1 MNRIRKSWEN
11 QALGILPL
19 LLFLLLDNYISYL
32 HAYTISAIFCVLSMF
47 VFHILRKNKI
57 YSFMLL
63 PSFLTLVLYA
73 FFLIFMRVE
82 EVLAVYT
89 PLITE
94 ILFVI
99 VLTLVKVVKK
109 PLLHRVRDSQHPA
122 YEKTHNLTML
132 NEFFFIAQLFRN
144 LCILHL
150 LGIAFYNILPDGMKD
165 IRFNR
170 FLYRDLVLIIGI
182 AVVAYEQIRLL
193 MLQGLLK
200 KEMWLPV
207 LNDKGSVIGCIAYS
221 VSRLLPKKYY
231 HPIVRVALIHNGML
245 YLAKRSEYAYVS
257 ASLIDYPFYRYV
269 LFRQSIESAA
279 QQAIEKLKTLTG
291 KISPKLLIRYT
302 FENEKIK
309 HQVSLFIIR
318 ISDENV
324 LEQYKELQ
332 DGKLWSIQQI
342 EENLGKGIFSIY
354 FEREF
359 SYLKNTVLLA
369 ESFCNCEQEMTEQEK
384 KD

>member
-1 MNRIRKSWEN
+1 MTRIRKSWEN

-32 HAYTISAIFCVLSMF
+32 QAYTVSAIFCVLSMF
-47 VFHILRKNKI
+47 VFHILRKDKI

-63 PSFLTLVLYA
+63 PSFLTLILYA

-94 ILFVI
+94 ILLII
-99 VLTLVKVVKK
+99 VLTVVKIVKK
-109 PLLHRVRDSQHPA
+109 PLLHRVRDAQHPA

-132 NEFFFIAQLFRN
+132 NEFFFIAQLLRN
-144 LCILHL
+144 LYILHL
-150 LGIAFYNILPDGMKD
+150 LGIAFYNILPEEMKD

-170 FLYRDLVLIIGI
+170 FLYRDMGLIIGV
-182 AVVAYEQIRLL
+182 AVIVYEQIRLL
-193 MLQGLLK
+193 MVRGRLK

-231 HPIVRVALIHNGML
+231 HPIVRIALVHKGML
-245 YLAKRSEYAYVS
+245 YLAKRNEYAYVS
-257 ASLIDYPFYRYV
+257 ASMIDYPFYRYV
-269 LFRQSIESAA
+269 LFRQSIEAAA
-279 QQAIEKLKTLTG
+279 QEAVEGLKTLVG
-291 KISPKLLIRYT
+291 KIQPRLLIRYT
-302 FENEKIK
+302 FENERVK
-309 HQVSLFIIR
+309 HQVSLFVICIQ
-318 ISDENV
+318 DEQV
-324 LEQYKELQ
+324 IEQYKQVQ

-342 EENLGKGIFSIY
+342 EENLGKGIFSVY

-359 SYLKNTVLLA
+359 SYLKNTILLA
-369 ESFCNCEQEMTEQEK
+369 ENLCLCGEQQEAK
-384 KD
+384 PE

>member
-1 MNRIRKSWEN
+1 MTRIRKSWEN

-32 HAYTISAIFCVLSMF
+32 QAYTISAIFCVLSMF
-47 VFHILRKNKI
+47 VFHILRKDKI

-63 PSFLTLVLYA
+63 PSFLTLILYA

-94 ILFVI
+94 ILLII
-99 VLTLVKVVKK
+99 VLTVVKIVKK
-109 PLLHRVRDSQHPA
+109 PLLHRVRDAQHPA

-144 LCILHL
+144 LYILHL
-150 LGIAFYNILPDGMKD
+150 LGIAFYNILPEEMKD

-170 FLYRDLVLIIGI
+170 FLYRDMGLIIGV
-182 AVVAYEQIRLL
+182 AVIVYEQIRLL
-193 MLQGLLK
+193 MVRGRLK

-231 HPIVRVALIHNGML
+231 HPIVRIALVHKGML
-245 YLAKRSEYAYVS
+245 YLAKRNEYAYVS
-257 ASLIDYPFYRYV
+257 ASMIDYPFYRYV
-269 LFRQSIESAA
+269 LFRQSIEAAA
-279 QQAIEKLKTLTG
+279 QEAVEGLKTLVG
-291 KISPKLLIRYT
+291 KIQPRLLIRYT
-302 FENEKIK
+302 FENERVK
-309 HQVSLFIIR
+309 HQVSLFVICIQ
-318 ISDENV
+318 DEQV
-324 LEQYKELQ
+324 IEQYKQVQ

-342 EENLGKGIFSIY
+342 EENLGKGIFSVY

-359 SYLKNTVLLA
+359 SYLKNTILLA
-369 ESFCNCEQEMTEQEK
+369 ENLCLCSEQQEAK
-384 KD
+384 PE

>member
-1 MNRIRKSWEN
+1 MTRIRKSWEN

-32 HAYTISAIFCVLSMF
+32 QAYTVSAIFCVLSMF
-47 VFHILRKNKI
+47 VFHILRKDKI

-63 PSFLTLVLYA
+63 PSFLTLILYA

-94 ILFVI
+94 ILLII
-99 VLTLVKVVKK
+99 VLTVVKIVKK
-109 PLLHRVRDSQHPA
+109 PLLHRVRDAQHPA

-144 LCILHL
+144 LYILHL
-150 LGIAFYNILPDGMKD
+150 LGIAFYNILPEEMKD
-165 IRFNR
+165 IRFNQ
-170 FLYRDLVLIIGI
+170 FLYRDMGLIIGV
-182 AVVAYEQIRLL
+182 AVIVYEQIRLL
-193 MLQGLLK
+193 MVRGRLK

-231 HPIVRVALIHNGML
+231 HPIVRIALVHKGML
-245 YLAKRSEYAYVS
+245 YLAKRNEYAYVS
-257 ASLIDYPFYRYV
+257 ASMIDYPFYRYV
-269 LFRQSIESAA
+269 LFRQSIEAAA
-279 QQAIEKLKTLTG
+279 QEAVEGLKTLVG
-291 KISPKLLIRYT
+291 KIQPRLLIRYT
-302 FENEKIK
+302 FENERVK
-309 HQVSLFIIR
+309 HQVSLFVICIQ
-318 ISDENV
+318 DEQV
-324 LEQYKELQ
+324 IEQYKQVQ

-342 EENLGKGIFSIY
+342 EENLGKGIFSVY

-359 SYLKNTVLLA
+359 SYLKNTILLA
-369 ESFCNCEQEMTEQEK
+369 ENLCLCGEQQEAK
-384 KD
+384 PE

>member
-1 MNRIRKSWEN
+1 MTRIRKSWEN

-32 HAYTISAIFCVLSMF
+32 QAYTVSAIFCVLSMF
-47 VFHILRKNKI
+47 VFHILRKDKI

-63 PSFLTLVLYA
+63 PSFLTLILYA

-94 ILFVI
+94 ILLII
-99 VLTLVKVVKK
+99 VLTVVKIVK
-109 PLLHRVRDSQHPA
+109 KLLLHRVRDAQHPA

-144 LCILHL
+144 LYILHL
-150 LGIAFYNILPDGMKD
+150 LGIAFYNILPEEMKD

-170 FLYRDLVLIIGI
+170 FLYRDMGLIIGV
-182 AVVAYEQIRLL
+182 AVIVYEQIRLL
-193 MLQGLLK
+193 MVRGRLK

-231 HPIVRVALIHNGML
+231 HPIVRIALVHKGML
-245 YLAKRSEYAYVS
+245 YLAKRNEYAYVS
-257 ASLIDYPFYRYV
+257 ASMIDYPFYRYV
-269 LFRQSIESAA
+269 LFRQSIEAAA
-279 QQAIEKLKTLTG
+279 QQAVEGLKTLVG
-291 KISPKLLIRYT
+291 KIQPRLLIRYT
-302 FENEKIK
+302 FENERVK
-309 HQVSLFIIR
+309 HQVSLFVICIQ
-318 ISDENV
+318 DEQV
-324 LEQYKELQ
+324 IEQYKQVQ

-342 EENLGKGIFSIY
+342 EENLGKGIFSVY

-359 SYLKNTVLLA
+359 SYLKNTILLA
-369 ESFCNCEQEMTEQEK
+369 ENLCLCGEQQEAK
-384 KD
+384 PE

>member
-1 MNRIRKSWEN
+1 MTRIRKSWEN

-32 HAYTISAIFCVLSMF
+32 QAYTVSAIFCVLSMF
-47 VFHILRKNKI
+47 VFHILRKDKI

-63 PSFLTLVLYA
+63 PSFLTLILYA

-94 ILFVI
+94 ILLII
-99 VLTLVKVVKK
+99 VLTVVKIVKK
-109 PLLHRVRDSQHPA
+109 PLLHRVRDAQHPA

-144 LCILHL
+144 LYILHL
-150 LGIAFYNILPDGMKD
+150 LGIAFYNILPEEMKD

-170 FLYRDLVLIIGI
+170 FLYRDLGLIIGV
-182 AVVAYEQIRLL
+182 AVIAYEQIRLL
-193 MLQGLLK
+193 MVRGRLK

-231 HPIVRVALIHNGML
+231 HPIVRIALVHKGML
-245 YLAKRSEYAYVS
+245 YLAKRNEYAYVS

-279 QQAIEKLKTLTG
+279 QEAVEGLKTLVG
-291 KISPKLLIRYT
+291 KIHPRLLIRYT
-302 FENEKIK
+302 FENERVK
-309 HQVSLFIIR
+309 HQVSLFVICIQ
-318 ISDENV
+318 DEQV
-324 LEQYKELQ
+324 IEQYKQVQ

-342 EENLGKGIFSIY
+342 EENLGKGIFSVY

-359 SYLKNTVLLA
+359 PYLKNTILLA
-369 ESFCNCEQEMTEQEK
+369 ENLCLCREQQAAKPERN
-384 KD
+384 

>member
-1 MNRIRKSWEN
+1 MTRIRKSWEN

-32 HAYTISAIFCVLSMF
+32 QAYTVSAIFCVLSMF
-47 VFHILRKNKI
+47 VFHILRKDKI

-63 PSFLTLVLYA
+63 PSFLTLILYA

-94 ILFVI
+94 ILLII
-99 VLTLVKVVKK
+99 VLTVVKIVKK
-109 PLLHRVRDSQHPA
+109 PLLHRVRDAQHPA

-144 LCILHL
+144 LYILHL
-150 LGIAFYNILPDGMKD
+150 LGIAFYNILPEEMKD

-170 FLYRDLVLIIGI
+170 FLYRDMGLIIGV
-182 AVVAYEQIRLL
+182 AVIVYEQIRLL
-193 MLQGLLK
+193 MVRGRLK

-231 HPIVRVALIHNGML
+231 HPIVRIALVHKGML
-245 YLAKRSEYAYVS
+245 YLAKRNEYAYVS
-257 ASLIDYPFYRYV
+257 ASMIDYPFYRYV
-269 LFRQSIESAA
+269 LFRQSIEAAA
-279 QQAIEKLKTLTG
+279 QEAVEGLKTLVG
-291 KISPKLLIRYT
+291 KIQSRLLIRYT
-302 FENEKIK
+302 FENERVK
-309 HQVSLFIIR
+309 HQVSLFVICIQ
-318 ISDENV
+318 DEQV
-324 LEQYKELQ
+324 IEQYKQVQ

-342 EENLGKGIFSIY
+342 EENLGKGIFSVY

-359 SYLKNTVLLA
+359 SYLKNTILLA
-369 ESFCNCEQEMTEQEK
+369 ENLCLCGEQQEAK
-384 KD
+384 PE

>member
-1 MNRIRKSWEN
+1 MTRIRKSWEN

-32 HAYTISAIFCVLSMF
+32 QAYTVSAIFCVLSMF
-47 VFHILRKNKI
+47 VFHILRKDKI

-63 PSFLTLVLYA
+63 PSFLTLILYA

-94 ILFVI
+94 ILLII
-99 VLTLVKVVKK
+99 VLTVVKIVKK
-109 PLLHRVRDSQHPA
+109 PLLHRVRDAQHPA

-144 LCILHL
+144 LYILHL
-150 LGIAFYNILPDGMKD
+150 LGIAFYNILPEEMKD

-170 FLYRDLVLIIGI
+170 FLYRDMGLIIGV
-182 AVVAYEQIRLL
+182 AVIVYEQIRLL
-193 MLQGLLK
+193 MVRGRLK

-231 HPIVRVALIHNGML
+231 HPIVRIALVHKGML
-245 YLAKRSEYAYVS
+245 YLAKRNEYAYVS
-257 ASLIDYPFYRYV
+257 ASMIDYPFYRYV
-269 LFRQSIESAA
+269 LFRQSIEAAA
-279 QQAIEKLKTLTG
+279 QEAVEGLKTLVG
-291 KISPKLLIRYT
+291 KIQPRLLIRYT
-302 FENEKIK
+302 FENERVK
-309 HQVSLFIIR
+309 HQVSLFVICIQ
-318 ISDENV
+318 DEQV
-324 LEQYKELQ
+324 IEQYKQ
-332 DGKLWSIQQI
+332 VQNGKLWSIQQI
-342 EENLGKGIFSIY
+342 EENLGKGIFSVY

-359 SYLKNTVLLA
+359 SYLKNTILLA
-369 ESFCNCEQEMTEQEK
+369 ENLCLCGEQQEAK
-384 KD
+384 PE

>member
-63 PSFLTLVLYA
+63 PSFLTLILYA

-94 ILFVI
+94 ILLII
-99 VLTLVKVVKK
+99 VLTVVKIVKK
-109 PLLHRVRDSQHPA
+109 PLLHRVRDAQHPA

-144 LCILHL
+144 LYILHL
-150 LGIAFYNILPDGMKD
+150 LGIAFYNILPEEMKD

-170 FLYRDLVLIIGI
+170 FLYRDMGLIIGV
-182 AVVAYEQIRLL
+182 AVIVYEQIRLL
-193 MLQGLLK
+193 MVRGRLK

-231 HPIVRVALIHNGML
+231 HPIVRIALVHKGML
-245 YLAKRSEYAYVS
+245 YLAKRNEYAYVS
-257 ASLIDYPFYRYV
+257 ASMIDYPFYRYV
-269 LFRQSIESAA
+269 LFRQSIEAAA
-279 QQAIEKLKTLTG
+279 QEAVEGLKTLVG
-291 KISPKLLIRYT
+291 KIQPRLLIRYT
-302 FENEKIK
+302 FENERVK
-309 HQVSLFIIR
+309 HQVSLFVICIQ
-318 ISDENV
+318 DEQV
-324 LEQYKELQ
+324 IEQYKQVQ

-342 EENLGKGIFSIY
+342 EENLGKGIFSVY

-359 SYLKNTVLLA
+359 SYLKNTILLA
-369 ESFCNCEQEMTEQEK
+369 ENLCLCSEQQEAK
-384 KD
+384 PE

>member
-1 MNRIRKSWEN
+1 MTRIRKSWEN

-32 HAYTISAIFCVLSMF
+32 QAYTVSAIFCVLSMF
-47 VFHILRKNKI
+47 VFHILRKDKI

-63 PSFLTLVLYA
+63 PSFLTLILYA

-94 ILFVI
+94 ILLII
-99 VLTLVKVVKK
+99 VLTVVKIVK
-109 PLLHRVRDSQHPA
+109 KLLLHRVRDAQHPA

-144 LCILHL
+144 LYILHL
-150 LGIAFYNILPDGMKD
+150 LGIAFYNILPEEMKD

-170 FLYRDLVLIIGI
+170 FLYRDMGLIIGV
-182 AVVAYEQIRLL
+182 AVIVYEQIRLL
-193 MLQGLLK
+193 MLRGRLK

-231 HPIVRVALIHNGML
+231 HPIVRIALVHKGML
-245 YLAKRSEYAYVS
+245 YLAKRNEYAYVS
-257 ASLIDYPFYRYV
+257 ASMIDYPFYRYV
-269 LFRQSIESAA
+269 LFRQSIEAAA
-279 QQAIEKLKTLTG
+279 QEAVEGLKTLVG
-291 KISPKLLIRYT
+291 KIQPRLLIRYT
-302 FENEKIK
+302 FENERVK
-309 HQVSLFIIR
+309 HQVSLFVICIQ
-318 ISDENV
+318 DEQV
-324 LEQYKELQ
+324 IEQYKQVQ

-342 EENLGKGIFSIY
+342 EENLGKGIFSVY

-359 SYLKNTVLLA
+359 SYLKNTILLA
-369 ESFCNCEQEMTEQEK
+369 ENLCLCGEQQEAK
-384 KD
+384 PE

>member
-1 MNRIRKSWEN
+1 MTRIRKSWEN

-32 HAYTISAIFCVLSMF
+32 QAYTVSAIFCVLSMF
-47 VFHILRKNKI
+47 VFHILRKDKI

-63 PSFLTLVLYA
+63 PSFLTLILYA

-94 ILFVI
+94 ILLII
-99 VLTLVKVVKK
+99 VLTVVKIVKK
-109 PLLHRVRDSQHPA
+109 PLLHRVRDAQHPA

-144 LCILHL
+144 LYILHL
-150 LGIAFYNILPDGMKD
+150 LGIAFYNILPEEMKD

-170 FLYRDLVLIIGI
+170 FLYRDMGLIIGV
-182 AVVAYEQIRLL
+182 AVIVYEQIRLL
-193 MLQGLLK
+193 MVRGRLK

-221 VSRLLPKKYY
+221 VRRLLPKKYY
-231 HPIVRVALIHNGML
+231 HPIVRIALVHKGML
-245 YLAKRSEYAYVS
+245 YLAKRNEYAYVS
-257 ASLIDYPFYRYV
+257 ASMIDYPFYRYV
-269 LFRQSIESAA
+269 LFRQSIEAAA
-279 QQAIEKLKTLTG
+279 QEAVEGLKTLVG
-291 KISPKLLIRYT
+291 KIQPRLLIRYT
-302 FENEKIK
+302 FENERVK
-309 HQVSLFIIR
+309 HQVSLFVICIQ
-318 ISDENV
+318 DEQV
-324 LEQYKELQ
+324 IEQYKQVQ

-342 EENLGKGIFSIY
+342 EENLGKGIFSVY

-359 SYLKNTVLLA
+359 SYLKNTILLA
-369 ESFCNCEQEMTEQEK
+369 ENLCLCDEQQEAK
-384 KD
+384 PE

>member
-1 MNRIRKSWEN
+1 MTRIRKSWEN

-19 LLFLLLDNYISYL
+19 LLFLLLDNYIPYL
-32 HAYTISAIFCVLSMF
+32 QAYTVSAIFCVLSMF
-47 VFHILRKNKI
+47 VFHILRKDKI

-63 PSFLTLVLYA
+63 PSFLTLILYA

-94 ILFVI
+94 ILLII
-99 VLTLVKVVKK
+99 VLTVVKIVKK
-109 PLLHRVRDSQHPA
+109 PLLHRVRDAQHPA

-144 LCILHL
+144 LYILHL
-150 LGIAFYNILPDGMKD
+150 LGIAFYNILPEEMKD

-170 FLYRDLVLIIGI
+170 FLYRDMGLIIGV
-182 AVVAYEQIRLL
+182 AVIVYEQIRLL
-193 MLQGLLK
+193 MVRGRLK

-231 HPIVRVALIHNGML
+231 HPIVRIALVHKGML
-245 YLAKRSEYAYVS
+245 YLAKRNEYAYVS
-257 ASLIDYPFYRYV
+257 ASMIDYPFYRYV
-269 LFRQSIESAA
+269 LFRQSIEAAA
-279 QQAIEKLKTLTG
+279 QEAVEGLKTLVG
-291 KISPKLLIRYT
+291 KIQPRLLIRYT
-302 FENEKIK
+302 FENERVK
-309 HQVSLFIIR
+309 HQVSLFVICIQ
-318 ISDENV
+318 DEQV
-324 LEQYKELQ
+324 IEQYKQVQ

-342 EENLGKGIFSIY
+342 EENLGKGIFSVY

-359 SYLKNTVLLA
+359 SYLKNTILLA
-369 ESFCNCEQEMTEQEK
+369 ENLCLCGEQQEAK
-384 KD
+384 PE

>member
-1 MNRIRKSWEN
+1 MTRIRKSWEN

-32 HAYTISAIFCVLSMF
+32 QAYTVSAIFCVLSMF
-47 VFHILRKNKI
+47 VFHILRKDKI

-63 PSFLTLVLYA
+63 PSFLTLILYA

-94 ILFVI
+94 ILLII
-99 VLTLVKVVKK
+99 VLTVVKIVKK
-109 PLLHRVRDSQHPA
+109 PLLHRVRDAQHPA

-144 LCILHL
+144 LYILHL
-150 LGIAFYNILPDGMKD
+150 LGIAFYNILPEEMKD

-170 FLYRDLVLIIGI
+170 FLYRDMGLIIGV
-182 AVVAYEQIRLL
+182 AVIVYEQIRLL
-193 MLQGLLK
+193 MVRGRLK

-231 HPIVRVALIHNGML
+231 HPIVRIALVHKGML
-245 YLAKRSEYAYVS
+245 YLAKRNEYAYVS
-257 ASLIDYPFYRYV
+257 ASMIDYPFYRYV
-269 LFRQSIESAA
+269 LFRQSIEAAA
-279 QQAIEKLKTLTG
+279 QEAVEGLKTLVG
-291 KISPKLLIRYT
+291 KIQPRLLIRYT
-302 FENEKIK
+302 FENERVK
-309 HQVSLFIIR
+309 HQVSLFVICIQ
-318 ISDENV
+318 DEQV
-324 LEQYKELQ
+324 IEQYKQVQ

-342 EENLGKGIFSIY
+342 EENLGKGIFSVY

-359 SYLKNTVLLA
+359 SYFKNTILLA
-369 ESFCNCEQEMTEQEK
+369 ENLCLCSEQQEAK
-384 KD
+384 PE

>member
-1 MNRIRKSWEN
+1 MTRIRKSWEN

-32 HAYTISAIFCVLSMF
+32 QAYTVSAIFCVLSMF
-47 VFHILRKNKI
+47 VFHILRKDKI

-63 PSFLTLVLYA
+63 PSFLTLILYA

-94 ILFVI
+94 ILLII
-99 VLTLVKVVKK
+99 VLTVVKIVKK
-109 PLLHRVRDSQHPA
+109 PLLHRVRDAQHPA

-144 LCILHL
+144 LYILHL
-150 LGIAFYNILPDGMKD
+150 LGIAFYNILPEEMKD

-170 FLYRDLVLIIGI
+170 FLYRDMGLIIGV
-182 AVVAYEQIRLL
+182 AVIVYEQIRLL
-193 MLQGLLK
+193 MVRGRLK

-231 HPIVRVALIHNGML
+231 HPIVRIALVHKGML
-245 YLAKRSEYAYVS
+245 YLAKRNEYAYVS
-257 ASLIDYPFYRYV
+257 ASMIDYPFYRYV
-269 LFRQSIESAA
+269 LFRQSIEAAA
-279 QQAIEKLKTLTG
+279 QEAVEGLKTLVG
-291 KISPKLLIRYT
+291 KIQPRLLIRYT
-302 FENEKIK
+302 FENERVK
-309 HQVSLFIIR
+309 HQVSLFVICIQ
-318 ISDENV
+318 DEQV
-324 LEQYKELQ
+324 IEQYKQVQ

-342 EENLGKGIFSIY
+342 EENLGKGIFSVY

-359 SYLKNTVLLA
+359 SYLKNTILLA
-369 ESFCNCEQEMTEQEK
+369 ENLYLCGEQQEAK
-384 KD
+384 PE

>member
-32 HAYTISAIFCVLSMF
+32 QAYTVSAIFCVLSMF
-47 VFHILRKNKI
+47 VFHILRKDKI

-63 PSFLTLVLYA
+63 PSFLTLILYA

-94 ILFVI
+94 ILLII
-99 VLTLVKVVKK
+99 VLTVVKIVKK
-109 PLLHRVRDSQHPA
+109 PLLHRVRDAQHPA

-144 LCILHL
+144 LYILHL
-150 LGIAFYNILPDGMKD
+150 LGIAFYNILPEEMKD

-170 FLYRDLVLIIGI
+170 FLYRDMGLIIGV
-182 AVVAYEQIRLL
+182 AVIVYEQIRLL
-193 MLQGLLK
+193 MVRGRLK

-231 HPIVRVALIHNGML
+231 HPIVRIALVHKGML
-245 YLAKRSEYAYVS
+245 YLAKRNEYAYVS
-257 ASLIDYPFYRYV
+257 ASMIDYPFYRYV
-269 LFRQSIESAA
+269 LFRQSIEAAA
-279 QQAIEKLKTLTG
+279 QEAVEGLKTLVG
-291 KISPKLLIRYT
+291 KIQPRLLIRYT
-302 FENEKIK
+302 FENERVK
-309 HQVSLFIIR
+309 HQVSLFVICIQ
-318 ISDENV
+318 DEQV
-324 LEQYKELQ
+324 IEQYKQVQ

-342 EENLGKGIFSIY
+342 EENLGKGIFSVY

-359 SYLKNTVLLA
+359 SYLKNTILLA
-369 ESFCNCEQEMTEQEK
+369 ENLCLCGEQQEAK
-384 KD
+384 PE

>member
-1 MNRIRKSWEN
+1 MTRIRKSWEN

-32 HAYTISAIFCVLSMF
+32 QAYTVSAIFCVLSMF
-47 VFHILRKNKI
+47 VFHILRKDKI

-63 PSFLTLVLYA
+63 PSFLTLILYA

-94 ILFVI
+94 ILLII
-99 VLTLVKVVKK
+99 VLTVVKIVK
-109 PLLHRVRDSQHPA
+109 RPLLHRVRDAQHPA

-144 LCILHL
+144 LYILHL
-150 LGIAFYNILPDGMKD
+150 LGIAFYNILPEEMKD

-170 FLYRDLVLIIGI
+170 FLYRDMGLIIGV
-182 AVVAYEQIRLL
+182 AVIVYEQIRLL
-193 MLQGLLK
+193 MVRGRLK

-231 HPIVRVALIHNGML
+231 HPIVRIALVHKGML
-245 YLAKRSEYAYVS
+245 YLAKRNEYAYVS
-257 ASLIDYPFYRYV
+257 ASMIDYPFYRYV
-269 LFRQSIESAA
+269 LFRQSIEAAA
-279 QQAIEKLKTLTG
+279 QEAVEGLKTLVG
-291 KISPKLLIRYT
+291 KIQPRLLIRYT
-302 FENEKIK
+302 FENERVK
-309 HQVSLFIIR
+309 HQVSLFVICIQ
-318 ISDENV
+318 DEQV
-324 LEQYKELQ
+324 IEQYKQVQ

-342 EENLGKGIFSIY
+342 EENLGKGIFSVY

-359 SYLKNTVLLA
+359 SYLKNTILLA
-369 ESFCNCEQEMTEQEK
+369 ENLCLCGEQQEAK
-384 KD
+384 PE

>member
-1 MNRIRKSWEN
+1 MTRIRKSWEN

-32 HAYTISAIFCVLSMF
+32 QAYTVSAIFCVLSMF
-47 VFHILRKNKI
+47 VFHILRKDKI

-63 PSFLTLVLYA
+63 PSFLTLILYA

-94 ILFVI
+94 ILLII
-99 VLTLVKVVKK
+99 VLTVVKIVKK
-109 PLLHRVRDSQHPA
+109 PLLHRVRDAQHPA

-144 LCILHL
+144 LYILHL
-150 LGIAFYNILPDGMKD
+150 LGIAFYNILPEEMKD

-170 FLYRDLVLIIGI
+170 FLYRDIGLIIGV
-182 AVVAYEQIRLL
+182 AVIVYEQIRLL
-193 MLQGLLK
+193 MVRGRLK

-231 HPIVRVALIHNGML
+231 HPIVRIALVHKGML
-245 YLAKRSEYAYVS
+245 YLAKRNEYAYVS
-257 ASLIDYPFYRYV
+257 ASMIDYPFYRYV
-269 LFRQSIESAA
+269 LFRQSIEAAA
-279 QQAIEKLKTLTG
+279 QEAVEGLKTLVG
-291 KISPKLLIRYT
+291 KIQPRLLIRYT
-302 FENEKIK
+302 FENERVK
-309 HQVSLFIIR
+309 HQVSLFVICIQ
-318 ISDENV
+318 DEQV
-324 LEQYKELQ
+324 IEQYKQVQ

-342 EENLGKGIFSIY
+342 EENLGKGIFSVY

-359 SYLKNTVLLA
+359 SYLKNTILLA
-369 ESFCNCEQEMTEQEK
+369 ENLCLCGEQQEAK
-384 KD
+384 PE

>member
-1 MNRIRKSWEN
+1 MTRIRKSWEN

-32 HAYTISAIFCVLSMF
+32 QAYTVSAIFCVLSMF
-47 VFHILRKNKI
+47 VFHILRKDKI

-63 PSFLTLVLYA
+63 PSFLTLILYA

-94 ILFVI
+94 ILLII
-99 VLTLVKVVKK
+99 VLTVVKIVKK
-109 PLLHRVRDSQHPA
+109 PLLHRVRDAQHPA

-144 LCILHL
+144 LYILHL
-150 LGIAFYNILPDGMKD
+150 LGIAFYNILPEEMKD

-170 FLYRDLVLIIGI
+170 FLYRDMGLIIGV
-182 AVVAYEQIRLL
+182 AVIVYEQIRLL
-193 MLQGLLK
+193 MVRGRLK

-231 HPIVRVALIHNGML
+231 HPIVRIALVHKGML
-245 YLAKRSEYAYVS
+245 YLAKRNEYAYVS
-257 ASLIDYPFYRYV
+257 ASMIDYPFYRYV
-269 LFRQSIESAA
+269 LFRQSIEAAA
-279 QQAIEKLKTLTG
+279 QEAVEGLKTLVG
-291 KISPKLLIRYT
+291 KIQPRLLIRYT
-302 FENEKIK
+302 FENERVK
-309 HQVSLFIIR
+309 HQVSLFVICIQ
-318 ISDENV
+318 DEQV
-324 LEQYKELQ
+324 IEQYKLVQ

-342 EENLGKGIFSIY
+342 EENLGKGIFSVY

-359 SYLKNTVLLA
+359 SYLKNTILLA
-369 ESFCNCEQEMTEQEK
+369 ENLCLCGEQQEAK
-384 KD
+384 PE

>member
-1 MNRIRKSWEN
+1 MTRIRKSWEN

-32 HAYTISAIFCVLSMF
+32 QAYTVSAIFCVLSMF
-47 VFHILRKNKI
+47 VFHILRKDKI

-63 PSFLTLVLYA
+63 PSFLTLILYA

-94 ILFVI
+94 ILLII
-99 VLTLVKVVKK
+99 VLTVVKIVKK
-109 PLLHRVRDSQHPA
+109 PLLHRVRDAQHPA

-144 LCILHL
+144 LYILHL
-150 LGIAFYNILPDGMKD
+150 LGIAFYNILPEEMKD

-170 FLYRDLVLIIGI
+170 FLYRDMGLIIGV
-182 AVVAYEQIRLL
+182 AVIVYEQIRLL
-193 MLQGLLK
+193 MVRGRLK

-231 HPIVRVALIHNGML
+231 HPIVRIALVHKGML
-245 YLAKRSEYAYVS
+245 YLAKRNEYAYVS
-257 ASLIDYPFYRYV
+257 ASMIDYPFYRYV
-269 LFRQSIESAA
+269 LFRQSIEAAA
-279 QQAIEKLKTLTG
+279 QQAVEGLKTLVG
-291 KISPKLLIRYT
+291 KIQPRLLIRYT
-302 FENEKIK
+302 FENERVK
-309 HQVSLFIIR
+309 HQVSLFVICIQ
-318 ISDENV
+318 DEQV
-324 LEQYKELQ
+324 IEQYKQVQ

-342 EENLGKGIFSIY
+342 EENLGKGIFSVY

-359 SYLKNTVLLA
+359 SYLKNTILLA
-369 ESFCNCEQEMTEQEK
+369 ENLCLCSEQQEAK
-384 KD
+384 PE

>member
-47 VFHILRKNKI
+47 VFHILRKDKI

-63 PSFLTLVLYA
+63 PSFLTLILYA
-73 FFLIFMRVE
+73 FFLIFMHVE

-94 ILFVI
+94 ILLII
-99 VLTLVKVVKK
+99 VLTVVKIVKK
-109 PLLHRVRDSQHPA
+109 PLLHRVRDAQHPA

-144 LCILHL
+144 LYILHL
-150 LGIAFYNILPDGMKD
+150 LGIAFYNILPEEMKD

-170 FLYRDLVLIIGI
+170 FLYRDMGLIIGV
-182 AVVAYEQIRLL
+182 AVIVYEQIRLL
-193 MLQGLLK
+193 MVRGRLK

-231 HPIVRVALIHNGML
+231 HPIVRIALVHKGML
-245 YLAKRSEYAYVS
+245 YLAKRNEYAYVS
-257 ASLIDYPFYRYV
+257 ASMIDYPFYRYV
-269 LFRQSIESAA
+269 LFRQSIEAAA
-279 QQAIEKLKTLTG
+279 QQAVEGLKTLVG
-291 KISPKLLIRYT
+291 KIQPRLLIRYT
-302 FENEKIK
+302 FENERVK
-309 HQVSLFIIR
+309 HQVSLFVICIQ
-318 ISDENV
+318 DEQV
-324 LEQYKELQ
+324 IEQYKQVQ

-342 EENLGKGIFSIY
+342 EENLGKGIFSVY

-359 SYLKNTVLLA
+359 SYLKNTILLA
-369 ESFCNCEQEMTEQEK
+369 ENLCLCGEQQEAK
-384 KD
+384 PE

>member
-1 MNRIRKSWEN
+1 MTRIRKSWEN
-11 QALGILPL
+11 RALGILPL

-32 HAYTISAIFCVLSMF
+32 QAYTVSAIFCILSMF
-47 VFHILRKNKI
+47 VFHILRKDKI

-63 PSFLTLVLYA
+63 PSFLTLILYA

-94 ILFVI
+94 ILLII
-99 VLTLVKVVKK
+99 VLTVVKIVKK
-109 PLLHRVRDSQHPA
+109 PLLHRVRDAQHPA

-144 LCILHL
+144 LYILHL
-150 LGIAFYNILPDGMKD
+150 LGIAFYNILPEEMKD

-170 FLYRDLVLIIGI
+170 FLYRDMGLIIGV
-182 AVVAYEQIRLL
+182 AVIVYEQIRLL
-193 MLQGLLK
+193 MVRGRLK

-231 HPIVRVALIHNGML
+231 HPIVRIALVHKGML
-245 YLAKRSEYAYVS
+245 YLAKRNEYAYVS
-257 ASLIDYPFYRYV
+257 ASMIDYPFYRYV
-269 LFRQSIESAA
+269 LFRQSIEAAA
-279 QQAIEKLKTLTG
+279 QEAVEGLKTLVG
-291 KISPKLLIRYT
+291 KIQPRLLIRYT
-302 FENEKIK
+302 FENERVK
-309 HQVSLFIIR
+309 HQVSLFVICIQ
-318 ISDENV
+318 DEQV
-324 LEQYKELQ
+324 IEQYKQVQ

-342 EENLGKGIFSIY
+342 EENLGKGIFSVY

-359 SYLKNTVLLA
+359 SYLKNTILLA
-369 ESFCNCEQEMTEQEK
+369 ENLCLCGEQQEAK
-384 KD
+384 PE

>member
-1 MNRIRKSWEN
+1 MTRIRKSWEN

-32 HAYTISAIFCVLSMF
+32 QAYTVSAIFCVLSMF
-47 VFHILRKNKI
+47 VFHILRKDKI

-63 PSFLTLVLYA
+63 PSFLTLILYA
-73 FFLIFMRVE
+73 FFLIFMGVE

-94 ILFVI
+94 ILLII
-99 VLTLVKVVKK
+99 VLTVVKIVKK
-109 PLLHRVRDSQHPA
+109 PLLHRVRDAQHPA

-144 LCILHL
+144 LYILHL
-150 LGIAFYNILPDGMKD
+150 LGIAFYNILPEEMKD

-170 FLYRDLVLIIGI
+170 FLYRDMGLIIGV
-182 AVVAYEQIRLL
+182 AVIVYEQIRLL
-193 MLQGLLK
+193 MVRGRLK

-231 HPIVRVALIHNGML
+231 HPIVRIALVHKGML
-245 YLAKRSEYAYVS
+245 YLAKRNEYAYVS
-257 ASLIDYPFYRYV
+257 ASMIDYPFYRYV
-269 LFRQSIESAA
+269 LFRQSIEAAA
-279 QQAIEKLKTLTG
+279 QEAVEGLKTLVG
-291 KISPKLLIRYT
+291 KIQPRLLIRYT
-302 FENEKIK
+302 FENERVK
-309 HQVSLFIIR
+309 HQVSLFVICIQ
-318 ISDENV
+318 DEQV
-324 LEQYKELQ
+324 IEQYKQVQ

-342 EENLGKGIFSIY
+342 EENLGKGIFSVY

-359 SYLKNTVLLA
+359 SYLKNTILLA
-369 ESFCNCEQEMTEQEK
+369 ENLCLCGEQQEAK
-384 KD
+384 PE

>member
-1 MNRIRKSWEN
+1 MTRIRKSWEN

-32 HAYTISAIFCVLSMF
+32 QAYTVSAIFCVLSMF
-47 VFHILRKNKI
+47 VFHILRKDKI

-63 PSFLTLVLYA
+63 PSFLTLILYA

-94 ILFVI
+94 ILLII
-99 VLTLVKVVKK
+99 VLTVVKIVKK
-109 PLLHRVRDSQHPA
+109 PLLHRVRDAQHPA

-144 LCILHL
+144 LYILHL
-150 LGIAFYNILPDGMKD
+150 LGIAFYNILPEEMKD

-170 FLYRDLVLIIGI
+170 FLYRDMGLIIGV
-182 AVVAYEQIRLL
+182 AVIVYEQIRLL
-193 MLQGLLK
+193 MVRGRLK

-231 HPIVRVALIHNGML
+231 HPIVRIALVHKGML
-245 YLAKRSEYAYVS
+245 YLAKRNEYAYVS
-257 ASLIDYPFYRYV
+257 ASMIDYPFYRYV
-269 LFRQSIESAA
+269 LFRQSIEAAA
-279 QQAIEKLKTLTG
+279 QQAVEGLKTLVG
-291 KISPKLLIRYT
+291 KIQPRLLIRYT
-302 FENEKIK
+302 FENERVK
-309 HQVSLFIIR
+309 HQVSLFVICIQ
-318 ISDENV
+318 DEQV
-324 LEQYKELQ
+324 IEQYKQVQ

-342 EENLGKGIFSIY
+342 EENLGKGIFSVY

-359 SYLKNTVLLA
+359 SYLKNTILLA
-369 ESFCNCEQEMTEQEK
+369 ENLCLCGEQQEAK
-384 KD
+384 PE

>member
-1 MNRIRKSWEN
+1 MTRFRKSWEN

-32 HAYTISAIFCVLSMF
+32 QAYTVSAIFCVLSMF
-47 VFHILRKNKI
+47 VFHILRKDKI

-63 PSFLTLVLYA
+63 PSFLTLILYA

-94 ILFVI
+94 ILLII
-99 VLTLVKVVKK
+99 VLTVVKIVKK
-109 PLLHRVRDSQHPA
+109 PLLHRVRDAQHPA

-144 LCILHL
+144 LYILHL
-150 LGIAFYNILPDGMKD
+150 LGIAFYNILPEEMKD

-170 FLYRDLVLIIGI
+170 FLYRDMGLIIGV
-182 AVVAYEQIRLL
+182 AVIVYEQIRLL
-193 MLQGLLK
+193 MVRGRLK

-231 HPIVRVALIHNGML
+231 HPIVRIALVHKGML
-245 YLAKRSEYAYVS
+245 YLAKRNEYAYVS
-257 ASLIDYPFYRYV
+257 ASMIDYPFYRYV
-269 LFRQSIESAA
+269 LFRQSIEAAA
-279 QQAIEKLKTLTG
+279 QEAVEGLKTLVG
-291 KISPKLLIRYT
+291 KIQPRLLIRYT
-302 FENEKIK
+302 FENERVK
-309 HQVSLFIIR
+309 HQVSLFVICIQ
-318 ISDENV
+318 DEQV
-324 LEQYKELQ
+324 IEQYKQVQ

-342 EENLGKGIFSIY
+342 EENLGKGIFSVY

-359 SYLKNTVLLA
+359 SYLKNTILLA
-369 ESFCNCEQEMTEQEK
+369 ENLCLCGEQQEAK
-384 KD
+384 PE

>member
-1 MNRIRKSWEN
+1 MTRIRKSWEN

-32 HAYTISAIFCVLSMF
+32 QAYTVSAIFCVLSMF
-47 VFHILRKNKI
+47 VFHILRKDKI

-63 PSFLTLVLYA
+63 PSFLTLILYA

-94 ILFVI
+94 ILLII
-99 VLTLVKVVKK
+99 VLTVVKIVKK
-109 PLLHRVRDSQHPA
+109 PLLHRVRDAQHPA

-144 LCILHL
+144 LYILHL
-150 LGIAFYNILPDGMKD
+150 LVIAFYNILPEEMKD

-170 FLYRDLVLIIGI
+170 FLYRDMGLIIGV
-182 AVVAYEQIRLL
+182 AVIVYEQIRLL
-193 MLQGLLK
+193 MVRGRLK

-231 HPIVRVALIHNGML
+231 HPIVRIALVHKGML
-245 YLAKRSEYAYVS
+245 YLAKRNEYAYVS
-257 ASLIDYPFYRYV
+257 ASMIDYPFYRYV
-269 LFRQSIESAA
+269 LFRQSIEAAA
-279 QQAIEKLKTLTG
+279 QEAVEGLKTLVG
-291 KISPKLLIRYT
+291 KIQPRLLIRYT
-302 FENEKIK
+302 FENERVK
-309 HQVSLFIIR
+309 HQVSLFVICIQ
-318 ISDENV
+318 DEQV
-324 LEQYKELQ
+324 IEQYKQVQ

-342 EENLGKGIFSIY
+342 EENLGKGIFSVY

-359 SYLKNTVLLA
+359 SYLKNTILLA
-369 ESFCNCEQEMTEQEK
+369 ENLCLCSEQQEAK
-384 KD
+384 PE

>member
-1 MNRIRKSWEN
+1 MTRIRKSWEN

-32 HAYTISAIFCVLSMF
+32 QAYTVSAIFCVLSMF
-47 VFHILRKNKI
+47 VFHILRKDKI

-63 PSFLTLVLYA
+63 PSFLTLILYA

-82 EVLAVYT
+82 EILAVYT

-94 ILFVI
+94 ILLII
-99 VLTLVKVVKK
+99 VLTVVKIVKK
-109 PLLHRVRDSQHPA
+109 PLLHRVRDAQHPA

-144 LCILHL
+144 LYILHL
-150 LGIAFYNILPDGMKD
+150 LVIAFYNILPEEMKD

-170 FLYRDLVLIIGI
+170 FLYRDMGLIIGV
-182 AVVAYEQIRLL
+182 AVIVYEQIRLL
-193 MLQGLLK
+193 MVRGRLK

-231 HPIVRVALIHNGML
+231 HPIVRIALVHKGML
-245 YLAKRSEYAYVS
+245 YLAKRNEYAYVS
-257 ASLIDYPFYRYV
+257 ASMIDYPFYRYV
-269 LFRQSIESAA
+269 LFRQSIEAAA
-279 QQAIEKLKTLTG
+279 QEAVEGLKTLVG
-291 KISPKLLIRYT
+291 KIQPRLLIRYT
-302 FENEKIK
+302 FENERVK
-309 HQVSLFIIR
+309 HQVSLFVICIQ
-318 ISDENV
+318 DEQV
-324 LEQYKELQ
+324 IEQYKQVQ

-342 EENLGKGIFSIY
+342 EENLGKGIFSVY

-359 SYLKNTVLLA
+359 SYLKNTILLA
-369 ESFCNCEQEMTEQEK
+369 ENLCLCGEQQEAK
-384 KD
+384 PE

>member
-1 MNRIRKSWEN
+1 MTRIRKSWEN
-11 QALGILPL
+11 QALGIFPL

-32 HAYTISAIFCVLSMF
+32 QAYTVSAIFCVLSMF
-47 VFHILRKNKI
+47 VFHILRKDKI

-63 PSFLTLVLYA
+63 PSFLTLILYA

-94 ILFVI
+94 ILLII
-99 VLTLVKVVKK
+99 VLTVVKIVKK
-109 PLLHRVRDSQHPA
+109 PLLHRVRDAQHPA

-144 LCILHL
+144 LYILHL
-150 LGIAFYNILPDGMKD
+150 LGIAFYNILPEEMKD

-170 FLYRDLVLIIGI
+170 FLYRDMGLIIGV
-182 AVVAYEQIRLL
+182 AVIVYEQIRLL
-193 MLQGLLK
+193 MVRGRLK

-231 HPIVRVALIHNGML
+231 HPIVRIALVHKGML
-245 YLAKRSEYAYVS
+245 YLAKRDEYAYVS
-257 ASLIDYPFYRYV
+257 ASMIDYPFYRYV
-269 LFRQSIESAA
+269 LFRQSIEAAA
-279 QQAIEKLKTLTG
+279 QEAVEGLKTLVG
-291 KISPKLLIRYT
+291 KIQPRLLIRYT
-302 FENEKIK
+302 FENERVK
-309 HQVSLFIIR
+309 HQVSLFVICIQ
-318 ISDENV
+318 DEQV
-324 LEQYKELQ
+324 IEQYKQVQ

-342 EENLGKGIFSIY
+342 EENLGKGIFSVY

-359 SYLKNTVLLA
+359 SYLKNTILLA
-369 ESFCNCEQEMTEQEK
+369 ENLCLCGEQQEAK
-384 KD
+384 PE

>member
-1 MNRIRKSWEN
+1 MTRIRKSWEN

-32 HAYTISAIFCVLSMF
+32 QAYTVSAIFCVLSMF
-47 VFHILRKNKI
+47 VFHILRKDKI

-63 PSFLTLVLYA
+63 PSFLTLILYA

-94 ILFVI
+94 ILLII
-99 VLTLVKVVKK
+99 VLTVVKIVKK
-109 PLLHRVRDSQHPA
+109 PLLHRVRDAQHPA

-144 LCILHL
+144 LYILHL
-150 LGIAFYNILPDGMKD
+150 LVIAFYNILPEEMKD

-170 FLYRDLVLIIGI
+170 FLYRDMGLIIGV
-182 AVVAYEQIRLL
+182 AVIAYEQIRLL
-193 MLQGLLK
+193 MVRGRLK

-231 HPIVRVALIHNGML
+231 HPIVRIALVHKGML
-245 YLAKRSEYAYVS
+245 YLAKRNEYAYVS
-257 ASLIDYPFYRYV
+257 ASMIDYPFYRYV
-269 LFRQSIESAA
+269 LFRQSIEAAA
-279 QQAIEKLKTLTG
+279 QEAVEGLKTLVG
-291 KISPKLLIRYT
+291 KIQPRLLIRYT
-302 FENEKIK
+302 FENERVK
-309 HQVSLFIIR
+309 HQVSLFVICIQ
-318 ISDENV
+318 DEQMI
-324 LEQYKELQ
+324 EQYKQVQ

-342 EENLGKGIFSIY
+342 EENLGKGIFSVY

-359 SYLKNTVLLA
+359 SYLKNTILLA
-369 ESFCNCEQEMTEQEK
+369 ENLCLCGEQQEAK
-384 KD
+384 PE

>member
-1 MNRIRKSWEN
+1 MTRIRKSWEN

-32 HAYTISAIFCVLSMF
+32 QAYTVSAIFCVLSMF
-47 VFHILRKNKI
+47 VFHSLQKDKI

-63 PSFLTLVLYA
+63 PSFLTLILYA

-94 ILFVI
+94 ILLII
-99 VLTLVKVVKK
+99 VLTVVKIVKK
-109 PLLHRVRDSQHPA
+109 PLLHRVRDAQHPA

-144 LCILHL
+144 LYILHL
-150 LGIAFYNILPDGMKD
+150 LGIAFYNILPEEMKD

-170 FLYRDLVLIIGI
+170 FLYRDMGLIIGV
-182 AVVAYEQIRLL
+182 AVIVYEQIRLL
-193 MLQGLLK
+193 MVRGRLK

-231 HPIVRVALIHNGML
+231 HPIVRIALVHKGML
-245 YLAKRSEYAYVS
+245 YLAKRNEYAYVS
-257 ASLIDYPFYRYV
+257 ASMIDYPFYRYV
-269 LFRQSIESAA
+269 LFRQSIEAAA
-279 QQAIEKLKTLTG
+279 QEAVEGLKTLVG
-291 KISPKLLIRYT
+291 KIQPRLLIRYT
-302 FENEKIK
+302 FENERVK
-309 HQVSLFIIR
+309 HQVSLFVICIQ
-318 ISDENV
+318 DEQV
-324 LEQYKELQ
+324 IEQYKQVQ

-342 EENLGKGIFSIY
+342 EENLGKGIFSVY

-359 SYLKNTVLLA
+359 SYLKNTILLA
-369 ESFCNCEQEMTEQEK
+369 ENLCLCSEQQEAK
-384 KD
+384 PE

>member
-99 VLTLVKVVKK
+99 VLTGVKVVKK
-109 PLLHRVRDSQHPA
+109 PLLHRVRDAQHPA

-144 LCILHL
+144 LYILHL
-150 LGIAFYNILPDGMKD
+150 LGIAFYNILPEEMKD

-170 FLYRDLVLIIGI
+170 FLYRDLGLIIG
-182 AVVAYEQIRLL
+182 VVIIAYEQIRLL
-193 MLQGLLK
+193 MLQGRLK

-207 LNDKGSVIGCIAYS
+207 LNDKGTVIGCIAYS

-231 HPIVRVALIHNGML
+231 HPIVRVALIHKGML

-279 QQAIEKLKTLTG
+279 QQAAEGLKELTG
-291 KISPKLLIRYT
+291 KIHPRLLIRYT
-302 FENEKIK
+302 FENERVK
-309 HQVSLFIIR
+309 HQVSLFVICIQDEQII
-318 ISDENV
+318 E
-324 LEQYKELQ
+324 EYKKVQ

-342 EENLGKGIFSIY
+342 EENLGKGVFSVY

-359 SYLKNTVLLA
+359 SYLKNTILLA
-369 ESFCNCEQEMTEQEK
+369 ENLCLCGQEETKPEQN
-384 KD
+384 

>member
-1 MNRIRKSWEN
+1 MTRIRKSWEN

-32 HAYTISAIFCVLSMF
+32 QAYTVSAIFCVLSMF
-47 VFHILRKNKI
+47 VFHILRKDKI

-63 PSFLTLVLYA
+63 PSFLTLILYA

-94 ILFVI
+94 ILLII
-99 VLTLVKVVKK
+99 VLTVVKIVKK
-109 PLLHRVRDSQHPA
+109 PLLHRVRDAQHPA

-132 NEFFFIAQLFRN
+132 NEFFFIAPLFRN
-144 LCILHL
+144 LYILHL
-150 LGIAFYNILPDGMKD
+150 LGIAFYNILPEEMKD

-170 FLYRDLVLIIGI
+170 FLYRDMGLIIGV
-182 AVVAYEQIRLL
+182 AVIVYEQIRLL
-193 MLQGLLK
+193 MVRGRLK

-231 HPIVRVALIHNGML
+231 HPIVRIALVHKGML
-245 YLAKRSEYAYVS
+245 YLAKRNEYAYVS
-257 ASLIDYPFYRYV
+257 ASMIDYPFYRYV
-269 LFRQSIESAA
+269 LFRQSIEAAA
-279 QQAIEKLKTLTG
+279 QEAVEGLKTLVG
-291 KISPKLLIRYT
+291 KIQPRLLIRYT
-302 FENEKIK
+302 FENERVK
-309 HQVSLFIIR
+309 HQVSLFVICIQ
-318 ISDENV
+318 DEQV
-324 LEQYKELQ
+324 IEQYKQVQ

-342 EENLGKGIFSIY
+342 EENLGKGIFSVY

-359 SYLKNTVLLA
+359 SYLKNTILLA
-369 ESFCNCEQEMTEQEK
+369 ENLCLCGEQQEAK
-384 KD
+384 PE

>member
-1 MNRIRKSWEN
+1 MTRIRKSWEN

-32 HAYTISAIFCVLSMF
+32 QAYTVSAIFCVLSMF
-47 VFHILRKNKI
+47 VFHILRKDKI

-63 PSFLTLVLYA
+63 PSFLTLILYA

-94 ILFVI
+94 ILLII
-99 VLTLVKVVKK
+99 VLTVVKIVKK
-109 PLLHRVRDSQHPA
+109 PLLHRVRDAQHPA

-144 LCILHL
+144 LYILHL
-150 LGIAFYNILPDGMKD
+150 LVIAFYNILPEEMKD

-170 FLYRDLVLIIGI
+170 FLYRDMGLIIGV
-182 AVVAYEQIRLL
+182 AVIVYEQIRLL
-193 MLQGLLK
+193 MVRGRLK

-231 HPIVRVALIHNGML
+231 HPIVRIALVHKGML
-245 YLAKRSEYAYVS
+245 YLAKRNEYAYVS
-257 ASLIDYPFYRYV
+257 ASMIDYPFYRYV
-269 LFRQSIESAA
+269 LFRQSIEAAA
-279 QQAIEKLKTLTG
+279 QEAVEGLKTLVG
-291 KISPKLLIRYT
+291 KIQPRLLIRYT
-302 FENEKIK
+302 FENERVK
-309 HQVSLFIIR
+309 HQVSLFVICIQ
-318 ISDENV
+318 DEQV
-324 LEQYKELQ
+324 IEQYKQVQ

-342 EENLGKGIFSIY
+342 EENLGKGIFSVY

-359 SYLKNTVLLA
+359 SYLKNTILLA
-369 ESFCNCEQEMTEQEK
+369 ENLCLCGEQQEVK
-384 KD
+384 PE

>member
-1 MNRIRKSWEN
+1 
-11 QALGILPL
+11 
-19 LLFLLLDNYISYL
+19 
-32 HAYTISAIFCVLSMF
+32 
-47 VFHILRKNKI
+47 
-57 YSFMLL
+57 
-63 PSFLTLVLYA
+63 
-73 FFLIFMRVE
+73 
-82 EVLAVYT
+82 
-89 PLITE
+89 
-94 ILFVI
+94 
-99 VLTLVKVVKK
+99 
-109 PLLHRVRDSQHPA
+109 
-122 YEKTHNLTML
+122 
-132 NEFFFIAQLFRN
+132 
-144 LCILHL
+144 
-150 LGIAFYNILPDGMKD
+150 
-165 IRFNR
+165 
-170 FLYRDLVLIIGI
+170 
-182 AVVAYEQIRLL
+182 
-193 MLQGLLK
+193 MLQGRLK

-324 LEQYKELQ
+324 LEQYKEIQ

-354 FEREF
+354 FEHEF

-369 ESFCNCEQEMTEQEK
+369 ENLCHCE
-384 KD
+384 

>member
-1 MNRIRKSWEN
+1 MTRIRKSWEN

-32 HAYTISAIFCVLSMF
+32 QAYTVSAIFCVLSMF
-47 VFHILRKNKI
+47 VFHILRKDKI

-63 PSFLTLVLYA
+63 PSFLTLILYA

-94 ILFVI
+94 ILLII
-99 VLTLVKVVKK
+99 VLTVVKIVKK
-109 PLLHRVRDSQHPA
+109 PLLHRVRDAQHPA

-144 LCILHL
+144 LYILHL
-150 LGIAFYNILPDGMKD
+150 LGIAFYNILPEEMKD

-170 FLYRDLVLIIGI
+170 FLYRDMGLIIGV
-182 AVVAYEQIRLL
+182 AVIVYEQIRLL
-193 MLQGLLK
+193 MVRGRLK

-231 HPIVRVALIHNGML
+231 HPIVRIALVHKGML
-245 YLAKRSEYAYVS
+245 YLAKRDEYAYVS
-257 ASLIDYPFYRYV
+257 ASMIDYPFYRYV
-269 LFRQSIESAA
+269 LFRQSIEAAA
-279 QQAIEKLKTLTG
+279 QQAVEGLKTLVG
-291 KISPKLLIRYT
+291 KIQPRLLIRYT
-302 FENEKIK
+302 FENERVK
-309 HQVSLFIIR
+309 HQVSLFVICIQ
-318 ISDENV
+318 DEQV
-324 LEQYKELQ
+324 IEQYKQVQ

-342 EENLGKGIFSIY
+342 EENLGKGIFSVY

-359 SYLKNTVLLA
+359 SYLKNTILLA
-369 ESFCNCEQEMTEQEK
+369 ENLCLCGEQQEAK
-384 KD
+384 PE

>member
-1 MNRIRKSWEN
+1 MTRIRKSWEN

-32 HAYTISAIFCVLSMF
+32 QAYTVSAIFCVLSMF
-47 VFHILRKNKI
+47 VFHILRKDKI

-63 PSFLTLVLYA
+63 PSFLTLILYA

-94 ILFVI
+94 ILLII
-99 VLTLVKVVKK
+99 VLTVVKIVKK
-109 PLLHRVRDSQHPA
+109 PLLHRVRDAQHPA

-144 LCILHL
+144 LYILHL
-150 LGIAFYNILPDGMKD
+150 LVIAFYNILPEEMKD

-170 FLYRDLVLIIGI
+170 FLYRDMGLIIGV
-182 AVVAYEQIRLL
+182 AVIVYEQIRLL
-193 MLQGLLK
+193 MVRGRLK

-231 HPIVRVALIHNGML
+231 HPIVRIALVHKGML
-245 YLAKRSEYAYVS
+245 YLAKRNEYAYVS
-257 ASLIDYPFYRYV
+257 ASMIDYPFYRYV
-269 LFRQSIESAA
+269 LFRQSIEAAA
-279 QQAIEKLKTLTG
+279 QEAVEGLKTLVG
-291 KISPKLLIRYT
+291 KIQPRLLIRYT
-302 FENEKIK
+302 FENERVK
-309 HQVSLFIIR
+309 HQVSLFVICIQ
-318 ISDENV
+318 DEQV
-324 LEQYKELQ
+324 IEQYKQVQ

-342 EENLGKGIFSIY
+342 EENLGKGIFSVY

-359 SYLKNTVLLA
+359 SYLKNTILLA
-369 ESFCNCEQEMTEQEK
+369 ENLCLCGEQQEAK
-384 KD
+384 PE

>member
-1 MNRIRKSWEN
+1 MTRIRKSWEN

-32 HAYTISAIFCVLSMF
+32 QAYTVSAIFCVLSMF
-47 VFHILRKNKI
+47 VFHILRKDKI

-63 PSFLTLVLYA
+63 PSFLTLILYA

-94 ILFVI
+94 ILLII
-99 VLTLVKVVKK
+99 VLTVVKIVKK
-109 PLLHRVRDSQHPA
+109 PLLHRVRDAQHPA

-144 LCILHL
+144 LYILHL
-150 LGIAFYNILPDGMKD
+150 LGIAFYNILPEEMKD

-170 FLYRDLVLIIGI
+170 FLYRDMGLIIGV
-182 AVVAYEQIRLL
+182 AVIVYEQIRLL
-193 MLQGLLK
+193 MVRGRLK

-231 HPIVRVALIHNGML
+231 HPIVRIALVHKGML
-245 YLAKRSEYAYVS
+245 YLAKRNEYAYVS
-257 ASLIDYPFYRYV
+257 ASMIDYPFYRYV
-269 LFRQSIESAA
+269 LFRQSIEAAA
-279 QQAIEKLKTLTG
+279 QEAVEGLKTLVG
-291 KISPKLLIRYT
+291 KIQPRLLIRYT
-302 FENEKIK
+302 FENERVK
-309 HQVSLFIIR
+309 HQVSLFVICIQ
-318 ISDENV
+318 DEQV
-324 LEQYKELQ
+324 IEQYKQVQ

-342 EENLGKGIFSIY
+342 EENLGKGIFSVY

-359 SYLKNTVLLA
+359 SYLKNTILLA
-369 ESFCNCEQEMTEQEK
+369 ENLCLCDEQQEAK
-384 KD
+384 PE

>member
-99 VLTLVKVVKK
+99 VLTLVKIVKK
-109 PLLHRVRDSQHPA
+109 PLLHRVRDAQHPA

-144 LCILHL
+144 LYILHL
-150 LGIAFYNILPDGMKD
+150 LGIAFYNILPEEMKD

-170 FLYRDLVLIIGI
+170 FLYRDMGLIIGV
-182 AVVAYEQIRLL
+182 AVIVYEQIRLL
-193 MLQGLLK
+193 MVRGRLK

-231 HPIVRVALIHNGML
+231 HPIVRIALVHKGML
-245 YLAKRSEYAYVS
+245 YLAKRDEYAYVS
-257 ASLIDYPFYRYV
+257 ASMIDYPFYRYV
-269 LFRQSIESAA
+269 LFRQSIEAAA
-279 QQAIEKLKTLTG
+279 QEAVEGLKTLVG
-291 KISPKLLIRYT
+291 KIQPRLLIRYT
-302 FENEKIK
+302 FENERVK
-309 HQVSLFIIR
+309 HQISLFVICIQ
-318 ISDENV
+318 DEQV
-324 LEQYKELQ
+324 IEQYKQVQ

-342 EENLGKGIFSIY
+342 EENLGKGIFSVY

-359 SYLKNTVLLA
+359 SYLKNTILLA
-369 ESFCNCEQEMTEQEK
+369 ENLCLCGEQQEAK
-384 KD
+384 PE

>member
-1 MNRIRKSWEN
+1 MTRIRKSWEN

-32 HAYTISAIFCVLSMF
+32 QAYTVSAIFCVLSMF
-47 VFHILRKNKI
+47 VFHILRKDKI

-63 PSFLTLVLYA
+63 PSFLTLILYA

-94 ILFVI
+94 ILLII
-99 VLTLVKVVKK
+99 VLTVVKIVKK
-109 PLLHRVRDSQHPA
+109 PLLHRVRDAQHPA

-144 LCILHL
+144 LYILHL
-150 LGIAFYNILPDGMKD
+150 LGIAFYNILPEEMKD

-170 FLYRDLVLIIGI
+170 FLYRDMGLIIDV
-182 AVVAYEQIRLL
+182 AVIVYEQIRLL
-193 MLQGLLK
+193 MVRGRLK

-231 HPIVRVALIHNGML
+231 HPIVRIALVHKGML
-245 YLAKRSEYAYVS
+245 YLAKRNEYAYVS
-257 ASLIDYPFYRYV
+257 ASMIDYPFYRYV
-269 LFRQSIESAA
+269 LFRQSIEAAA
-279 QQAIEKLKTLTG
+279 QEAVEGLKTLVG
-291 KISPKLLIRYT
+291 KIQPRLLIRYT
-302 FENEKIK
+302 FENERVK
-309 HQVSLFIIR
+309 HQVSLFVICIQ
-318 ISDENV
+318 DEQV
-324 LEQYKELQ
+324 IEQYKQVQ

-342 EENLGKGIFSIY
+342 EENLVKCIFSVY

-359 SYLKNTVLLA
+359 SYLKNTILLA
-369 ESFCNCEQEMTEQEK
+369 ENLCLCGEQQEAK
-384 KD
+384 PE

>member
-94 ILFVI
+94 ILLII
-99 VLTLVKVVKK
+99 VLTVVKIVKK
-109 PLLHRVRDSQHPA
+109 PLLHRVRDAQHPA

-144 LCILHL
+144 LYILHL
-150 LGIAFYNILPDGMKD
+150 LGIAFYNILPEEMKD

-170 FLYRDLVLIIGI
+170 FLYRDMGLIIGV
-182 AVVAYEQIRLL
+182 AVIVYEQIRLL
-193 MLQGLLK
+193 MVRGRLK

-231 HPIVRVALIHNGML
+231 HPIVRIALVHKGML
-245 YLAKRSEYAYVS
+245 YLAKRNEYAYVS
-257 ASLIDYPFYRYV
+257 ASMIDYPFYRYV
-269 LFRQSIESAA
+269 LFRQSIEAAA
-279 QQAIEKLKTLTG
+279 QQAVEGLKTLVG
-291 KISPKLLIRYT
+291 KIQPRLLIRYT
-302 FENEKIK
+302 FENERVK
-309 HQVSLFIIR
+309 HQVSLFVICIQ
-318 ISDENV
+318 DEQV
-324 LEQYKELQ
+324 IEQYKQVQ

-342 EENLGKGIFSIY
+342 EENLGKGIFSVY

-359 SYLKNTVLLA
+359 SYLKNTILLA
-369 ESFCNCEQEMTEQEK
+369 ENLCLCGEQQEAK
-384 KD
+384 PE